1 MYCLF
6 YKKSYQVNLRKTL
19 IIMDETVFVGDNSNA
34 NSLILSDLWKNY
46 DMHIYLMM
54 KLGYYVEEDNS
65 FAWLNASKDGVILTV
80 ILQIIFKT
88 IAMCKYWYQL
98 TKNLV
103 KKLKECEVEEED
115 SNKNKKKK

>member
-54 KLGYYVEEDNS
+54 KLGYYVEEDIS
-65 FAWLNASKDGVILTV
+65 FAWLNASKNGVILTV

-88 IAMCKYWYQL
+88 L
-98 TKNLV
+98 TLTLNF
-103 KKLKECEVEEED
+103 
-115 SNKNKKKK
+115 N